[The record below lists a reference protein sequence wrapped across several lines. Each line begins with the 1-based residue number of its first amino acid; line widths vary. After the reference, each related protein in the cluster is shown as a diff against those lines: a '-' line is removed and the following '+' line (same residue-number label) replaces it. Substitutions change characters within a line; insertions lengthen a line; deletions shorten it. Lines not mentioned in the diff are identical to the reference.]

1 MKDIFVIGIDSEVP
15 SAIAG
20 VEVKPFEALL
30 ENDNGPLL
38 SPETTIDPKSDIWL
52 LPFSSGT
59 TGLPK
64 GTVSR
69 NLCNCVES
77 DSEFFEMIVNNF

>member
-1 MKDIFVIGIDSEVP
+1 MSFQDEHKPFAMKDIFVIGIDSEVP

-20 VEVKPFEALL
+20 VEVKPFEILF

-64 GTVSR
+64 GT
-69 NLCNCVES
+69 LS
-77 DSEFFEMIVNNF
+77 DYYYLLSKL